1 MRRQRLKEGVR
12 LLKGDLSRA
21 QHMVMEAN
29 SLCNRLEKSVKFSVT
44 LRIPPSRL
52 GPSPDNDPKLLCQ
65 AAIKLQRSGREDT
78 IWTVEKLEDRLN
90 EMRAEILSLCSEED
104 LSEVSSDSL
113 TRSPTSVDTPSRA
126 DPFADD
132 QQQSL
137 VGVASFYLE
146 SLFYDLNQPF
156 EYTSPIVSPNGTS
169 AGKLSVRIERIA
181 GRILVPEDEEDYSA
195 VSTPSTESN
204 EITVVVE
211 VLEAAKLSPTLAHFV
226 ECQYTFPG
234 TNKRVFVHP
243 IIDETMSP
251 RTDRDRLDVR
261 YRNTQEFTI
270 NLEPHV
276 LGEFERGALNIE
288 VLGHQDR
295 YRAREKR
302 EEAGIDWGAVEE
314 EGRSLAERWS
324 DVSRRVKLDVEI
336 QELDDGN
343 YQPVEI
349 EKLDTSC
356 GGIFQ
361 LRAGMSRRV
370 LISTT
375 PQIERGQ
382 LPLVLGEIHAAQI
395 GSILV
400 DGDNYSEIK
409 TPDSYQEHDLAN
421 LREKWSSALDERK
434 ALLDSELQKEQI
446 DVDRES
452 ALFQQVAILAEERN
466 SVLVPQAE
474 SGMPGA
480 PEPDDGAVAPGAEVT
495 FQICL

>member
-1 MRRQRLKEGVR
+1 
-12 LLKGDLSRA
+12 
-21 QHMVMEAN
+21 
-29 SLCNRLEKSVKFSVT
+29 
-44 LRIPPSRL
+44 
-52 GPSPDNDPKLLCQ
+52 
-65 AAIKLQRSGREDT
+65 
-78 IWTVEKLEDRLN
+78 
-90 EMRAEILSLCSEED
+90 
-104 LSEVSSDSL
+104 
-113 TRSPTSVDTPSRA
+113 
-126 DPFADD
+126 
-132 QQQSL
+132 
-137 VGVASFYLE
+137 
-146 SLFYDLNQPF
+146 
-156 EYTSPIVSPNGTS
+156 
-169 AGKLSVRIERIA
+169 
-181 GRILVPEDEEDYSA
+181 
-195 VSTPSTESN
+195 
-204 EITVVVE
+204 
-211 VLEAAKLSPTLAHFV
+211 
-226 ECQYTFPG
+226 
-234 TNKRVFVHP
+234 
-243 IIDETMSP
+243 MSP
-251 RTDRDRLDVR
+251 RTNRDRLDVR

-349 EKLDTSC
+349 EKLGTSC